1 MLISGWPPGSRA
13 LAGVLLLAHPI
24 LAPTLAQAAPSSP
37 ALPTPA
43 LTPSAPVV
51 INEVLYDP
59 AGPDAGGEFIELVLA
74 AGASAIDLARLR
86 LERGNGQRPGDWKLV
101 WQGAPGDTLADG
113 RYFVVGGVAVT
124 PPPSATAEL
133 ELQNG
138 PDACRLLIDGQVA
151 DVVGWGDLQAGE
163 FFAGEPA
170 ADVASG
176 SSLGRVPDKRSTGR
190 NRSDFMALPAPS
202 PGRANRRPPAVRAR
216 SRHHSRADPAP
227 SLLIEVALEAAPES
241 VLPELATAPVEVT
254 AFAPAV
260 PGVVTRASF
269 RLAAGQAA
277 GTLTL
282 APLPTGPIT
291 IGLVTAPGI
300 VLEGEPAL
308 PDTIFFAARVGP
320 GPLLVNEFLFRPPP
334 GEPEWI
340 ELIHPGPDSLAVD
353 GFALSDEH
361 GEPVPLP
368 SAPMV
373 PPGGLLVLAAAPIAL
388 VPSALVLG
396 ARWPHLNDTGG
407 PPADRIQLVDAEGR
421 TTDHVAYGGDWAAA
435 GVSVER
441 LSVAIDSEA
450 RSAWSAAPDGPTPGR
465 PNGAAREL
473 GPMAGFFALD
483 PALVRTGGEGVLFRL
498 AEPLRTGA
506 ITVHAADGQLVR
518 RLTSAELRG
527 QRSVRFAAL
536 DDQGVAL
543 PMGLYLVSV
552 AGEADRSGRVTDPS
566 SARVVARATLVVVP

>member
-1 MLISGWPPGSRA
+1 MLISGWPPGFSS
-13 LAGVLLLAHPI
+13 LLGVLLLAHPI
-24 LAPTLAQAAPSSP
+24 LAPTPVRAAPSP
-37 ALPTPA
+37 PT
-43 LTPSAPVV
+43 LSAPAAPVL

-74 AGASAIDLARLR
+74 PGAAPIDLARLR

-101 WQGAPGDTLADG
+101 WQGAPGDTLGDG
-113 RYFVVGGVAVT
+113 RYFVAGGAAVT

-170 ADVASG
+170 ADVAAG
-176 SSLGRVPDKRSTGR
+176 SSLGRVPDGRSTGR

-227 SLLIEVALEAAPES
+227 SLLIEVALEAAAEP

-269 RLAAGQAA
+269 RLAEGRAA

-291 IGLVTAPGI
+291 IGLVTAPRV
-300 VLEGEPAL
+300 VLAGEPAS

-368 SAPMV
+368 LAPML
-373 PPGGLLVLAAAPIAL
+373 PPGGLLVLAAAPIAQ
-388 VPSALVLG
+388 VPTALVLG

-421 TTDHVAYGGDWAAA
+421 TTDHVAYGGDWAAV

-473 GPMAGFFALD
+473 APMAGFFALD
-483 PALVRTGGEGVLFRL
+483 PALVRAGGQEGVLFRL

-506 ITVHAADGQLVR
+506 ITVHAADGRLVR

-536 DDQGVAL
+536 DEQGVAL
-543 PMGLYLVSV
+543 PMGFYLVSV

-566 SARVVARATLVVVP
+566 SARVAARATLVVVP